1 MTGKRIVLA
10 DDHALA
16 REGATRGITRCD
28 EVMSGSGDVDAGG
41 A

>member
-16 REGATRGITRCD
+16 RERRYARDHQMR
-28 EVMSGSGDVDAGG
+28 
-41 A
+41 